1 MDKSVK
7 NDRIWVMAKRDFQLT
22 RDQSAELWRAY
33 DQADDVNE
41 QKRWQAVRLYGEG
54 RSVSDIQAITG
65 CSEPSLMRWTR
76 RYRQQGIDGLRSP
89 EYGGNRARL
98 TDEQRAEIKT
108 KVHQAT
114 PDQLLAAAE
123 RRHRIPFWTVEDLV
137 VLVERWYGVR
147 WKSRTSY
154 TTLLHE
160 CGLSVQRVNK
170 QYRSRPSA
178 SAIADNQAELEKK

>member
-1 MDKSVK
+1 
-7 NDRIWVMAKRDFQLT
+7 MAKRQFQLT
-22 RDQSAELWRAY
+22 PDQRADLWRAY

-41 QKRWQAVRLYGEG
+41 QRRWQAVRLYGEG
-54 RSVSDIQAITG
+54 RSVSDIQSITG
-65 CSEPSLMRWTR
+65 CSATSLRRWAR
-76 RYRQQGIDGLRSP
+76 HYRQRGIDGLRSP

-98 TDEQRAEIKT
+98 TDEQRREIKH
-108 KVHQAT
+108 KVHQST
-114 PDQLLAAAE
+114 PDQLLAADE
-123 RRHRIPFWTVEDLV
+123 RRHRVPFWTVEDLG

-147 WKSRTSY
+147 WSSRTSY
-154 TTLLHE
+154 TTLLHD